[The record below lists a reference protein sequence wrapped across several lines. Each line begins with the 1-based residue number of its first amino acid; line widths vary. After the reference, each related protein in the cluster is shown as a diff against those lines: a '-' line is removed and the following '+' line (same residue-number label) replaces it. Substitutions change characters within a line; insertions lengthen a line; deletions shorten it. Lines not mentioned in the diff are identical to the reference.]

1 MSLVDELS
9 AKEGELSRVH
19 DENDDLVDEVERLR
33 AENVRLA
40 SQASRVPRKPRS
52 YDMGIQCE
60 GRMCEKASQ
69 TRNLDYAPR
78 SRLPRPDNTR
88 HMQRTTS
95 VGNLSDRTSSPV
107 RSYGSRLVAEVA
119 LIREQLFSRDLRIP
133 VSTPHRYSESSS
145 RYRNAPVHHQSTP
158 YGLERTESERHE
170 YSWGAG
176 AQRDGRSSRNVH
188 FESPARGKSMM
199 DLHLIEKDINDIGS
213 NLRDIKYLSESI
225 REQNPR
231 NRTTEEHVAL

>member
-9 AKEGELSRVH
+9 AKESELSRVH

-88 HMQRTTS
+88 RMQRTNS

-107 RSYGSRLVAEVA
+107 RSYGSRLVIEVA
-119 LIREQLFSRDLRIP
+119 PICERFLAATCEYQ
-133 VSTPHRYSESSS
+133 
-145 RYRNAPVHHQSTP
+145 YRRLTATTNHLQGIEPLLHIINP
-158 YGLERTESERHE
+158 PL
-170 YSWGAG
+170 
-176 AQRDGRSSRNVH
+176 
-188 FESPARGKSMM
+188 M
-199 DLHLIEKDINDIGS
+199 DSIVPKATGT
-213 NLRDIKYLSESI
+213 SI
-225 REQNPR
+225 RGEQAHKGMDVR
-231 NRTTEEHVAL
+231 RETFTSKALHGASL